1 MREDR
6 HWLYTS
12 RGEPIALE
20 WQGQLHARTG
30 LQVGQFLPQHGIFVD
45 RQGRYLS
52 ELAYADRLVVNQ
64 ASPHR
69 SAYFGRPS
77 SFGTIGL
84 TGVPGP
90 VGPVTLPSGYTD
102 IDPARLDASAPA

>member
-1 MREDR
+1 VAKDQD
-6 HWLYTS
+6 WLYTS

-20 WQGQLHARTG
+20 WQGQLHSRIG

-45 RQGRYLS
+45 RQGRYLG
-52 ELAYADRLVVNQ
+52 ELVYADRLVVNQ

-69 SAYFGRPS
+69 AAYFGRPS
-77 SFGTIGL
+77 PFGTVGV
-84 TGVPGP
+84 TGRPGP

-102 IDPARLDASAPA
+102 IDTARLDAPAPA